1 MAQLIYF
8 KMGDFPVRFLCKLF
22 LAAKIPSYPIP
33 SHPTSSHGLQRQLP
47 AEFRHVIPRRL
58 RARGLRLRHRC
69 HRCHRR
75 RCGLGGPGG
84 GGFTWDPRRRGSDQ
98 GDCNYLYVIYIYR
111 LKAGGS
117 PELRGTLSLD
127 AIPERS
133 FLYTDGGGGGGVI
146 MWSALDDVESWKMLL
161 GWKMLLRCKFRCCL
175 QKGGWGV
182 GGCNNVMSS
191 ALDVI
196 TSCQGAF
203 FISSMVLQC
212 IITCSTSEQ
221 NDQNK
226 RNRTS
231 NG

>member
-1 MAQLIYF
+1 MGNDPQMALRFRLVKYYILPIYH
-8 KMGDFPVRFLCKLF
+8 M
-22 LAAKIPSYPIP
+22 Y
-33 SHPTSSHGLQRQLP
+33 
-47 AEFRHVIPRRL
+47 
-58 RARGLRLRHRC
+58 
-69 HRCHRR
+69 
-75 RCGLGGPGG
+75 
-84 GGFTWDPRRRGSDQ
+84 
-98 GDCNYLYVIYIYR
+98 IYIYR

-133 FLYTDGGGGGGVI
+133 FLYTDGGGGGGCNNV

-175 QKGGWGV
+175 QKGGWGGV
-182 GGCNNVMSS
+182 SLCGHEYEK
-191 ALDVI
+191 
-196 TSCQGAF
+196 GAF
-203 FISSMVLQC
+203 FIWSMVFQC

-231 NG
+231 NGWHVPHIFSHPWEM